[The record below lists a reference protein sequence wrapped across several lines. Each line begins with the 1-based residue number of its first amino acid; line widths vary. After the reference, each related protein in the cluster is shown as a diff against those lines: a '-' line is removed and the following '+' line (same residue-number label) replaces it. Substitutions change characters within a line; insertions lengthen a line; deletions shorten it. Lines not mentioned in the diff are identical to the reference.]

1 MSQRKV
7 LPDGLNKLFSTP
19 SLMSGEDPKAY
30 AELYAW
36 VAELADPKDVWD
48 HMMVADVTNHIWEQQ
63 RYRRC
68 TGAIIDSRRRAAL
81 LKILGEAVGLNPYD
95 AMDIADIH
103 FGVIRYEEND
113 RAQRYSDPAQIPTT
127 PAEVI
132 QFLKKHGI
140 TEEYI
145 DGVAMECSADTLATI
160 ENLALKHELRREAIL
175 REIERR
181 RERRAQEQPSPAARQ
196 LEGESRALTRDH
208 THVSAPSLIRSS
220 K

>member
-1 MSQRKV
+1 MSQRKE
-7 LPDGLNKLFSTP
+7 LSDGLNRLFSAP

-30 AELYAW
+30 AELHAW
-36 VAELADPKDVWD
+36 VEELVEPKAVWD
-48 HMMVADVTNHIWEQQ
+48 HMMVADVTNHFWEQQ

-81 LKILGEAVGLNPYD
+81 LKILEEAVGLNPYD
-95 AMDIADIH
+95 ATDTADIH
-103 FGVIRYEEND
+103 LGVIRYEEND
-113 RAQRYSDPAQIPTT
+113 RDGTYSDPAEIPTT
-127 PAEVI
+127 LAEVI
-132 QFLKKHGI
+132 HFLKKHGI

-175 REIERR
+175 SEIERR
-181 RERRAQEQPSPAARQ
+181 RERRARQQPSAAAWQ
-196 LEGESRALTRDH
+196 LEGESRTLPKDR
-208 THVSAPSLIRSS
+208 THVSAPSLIGPS